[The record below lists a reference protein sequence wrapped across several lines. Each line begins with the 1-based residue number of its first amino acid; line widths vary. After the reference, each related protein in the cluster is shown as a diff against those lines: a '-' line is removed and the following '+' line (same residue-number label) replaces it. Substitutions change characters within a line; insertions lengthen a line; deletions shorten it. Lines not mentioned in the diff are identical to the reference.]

1 MDMSTYPLCPKCGGK
16 TNTFRHPYAK
26 VWCER
31 CGYVLREEGE
41 GAPWK
46 AEQNIKKIDRK
57 KLWEALNACICVGIT
72 QGAYLK
78 DAKVSAWI
86 DSGDFENLMNDYD
99 RDRENP
105 KTSK

>member
-1 MDMSTYPLCPKCGGK
+1 MKLGVTM
-16 TNTFRHPYAK
+16 TN
-26 VWCER
+26 
-31 CGYVLREEGE
+31 EEFKE
-41 GAPWK
+41 K
-46 AEQNIKKIDRK
+46 YEDRK